1 MKKNSIRM
9 NIIVGVFAMYNMR
22 TEYNSNVHDLVTTR
36 VFVVV
41 VVYMKT
47 VSVGIL
53 FDRNW

>member
-9 NIIVGVFAMYNMR
+9 NIIVGVFAMYMH

-47 VSVGIL
+47 VCVGIL

>member
-47 VSVGIL
+47 VCVGIL
-53 FDRNW
+53 FDRN